1 MPKPRIV
8 VAGDSEQA
16 VAFGL
21 LRMLMREADAPRG
34 RPAILAAF
42 QECLAA
48 VRGAAPPPGQ
58 AVPGQAVPGKAPPE
72 EDMPREEMP
81 REDVP
86 EEEELPAEEDAAFH
100 PPPPPR
106 RRKRRL
112 G

>member
-34 RPAILAAF
+34 RAAILAAF

-58 AVPGQAVPGKAPPE
+58 AVPGQAPPE
-72 EDMPREEMP
+72 EDM
-81 REDVP
+81 P

-106 RRKRRL
+106 RRKRRV